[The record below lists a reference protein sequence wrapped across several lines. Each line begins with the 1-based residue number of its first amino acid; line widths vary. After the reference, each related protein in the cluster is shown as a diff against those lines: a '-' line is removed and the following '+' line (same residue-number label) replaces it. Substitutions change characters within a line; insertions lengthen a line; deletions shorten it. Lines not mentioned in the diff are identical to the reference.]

1 MRLQQFESRQYGLG
15 DLTKSQTTQAIG
27 VTAINVA
34 PLTGPAAPFVAA
46 AGAIMAFVA
55 NFTQG
60 CGNTCIAAT
69 RIVNELEPYLK
80 KNVADYLAIPTPRP
94 SSAQQAALAVFDQV
108 WSTVVTQCSNG
119 SLGDAGARC
128 ISDRQR
134 GGKWDWFA
142 YYRDPIASDGT
153 VVDDSVGANLYSPSS
168 VLQSVSNVVSGHT
181 VGIGVGLAILG
192 FIIWMKE

>member
-1 MRLQQFESRQYGLG
+1 MRLQQFESRHYRLG
-15 DLTKSQTTQAIG
+15 ELTKSQTTQSIG
-27 VTAINVA
+27 VTAVQVA

-60 CGNTCIAAT
+60 CGNTCVAAT

-80 KNVADYLAIPTPRP
+80 KNVADYQAISSPRP
-94 SSAQQAALAVFDQV
+94 SSVQQAALAVFDQV
-108 WSTVVTQCSNG
+108 WNTVVTQCSNG

-142 YYRDPIASDGT
+142 YYRDPIANDSNVISDA
-153 VVDDSVGANLYSPSS
+153 VGANLYSPNQ
-168 VLQSVSNVVSGHT
+168 VLQNVTNVVSGSKLG
-181 VGIGVGLAILG
+181 VGIGLAVIGLL
-192 FIIWMKE
+192 IWMKE

>member
-1 MRLQQFESRQYGLG
+1 MEEPVFLYQ
-15 DLTKSQTTQAIG
+15 
-27 VTAINVA
+27 
-34 PLTGPAAPFVAA
+34 
-46 AGAIMAFVA
+46 
-55 NFTQG
+55 
-60 CGNTCIAAT
+60 
-69 RIVNELEPYLK
+69 RI
-80 KNVADYLAIPTPRP
+80 
-94 SSAQQAALAVFDQV
+94 
-108 WSTVVTQCSNG
+108 TVVTQCSNG

>member
-27 VTAINVA
+27 VTAISVA

-60 CGNTCIAAT
+60 CGNTCVAAT
-69 RIVNELEPYLK
+69 KIVNELEPYLK
-80 KNVADYLAIPTPRP
+80 KNVADYLVIPSPRP

-142 YYRDPIASDGT
+142 YYRDPIANDSNVISDA
-153 VVDDSVGANLYSPSS
+153 VGANLYSPNQ
-168 VLQSVSNVVSGHT
+168 VLQTVTNVVTGKKLG
-181 VGIGVGLAILG
+181 VGIGLAVIGLL
-192 FIIWMKE
+192 IWMKE

>member
-15 DLTKSQTTQAIG
+15 ELTKSQTAQSVGASMI
-27 VTAINVA
+27 AAA

-168 VLQSVSNVVSGHT
+168 VLQSVSN
-181 VGIGVGLAILG
+181 
-192 FIIWMKE
+192 FIS